1 VKLPSGQYNNF
12 LGGGVTGR
20 CPAQSLT
27 LVADSAEY
35 FGDLRVWHLGGNVHY
50 NEPRI
55 IMDSQVATYYLNEER
70 LLSEGDVH
78 ALLPSGTTLVGPRVE
93 YWRAIANTRP
103 RARMVAP
110 GRPTIQV
117 ITKDSTGKPSE
128 PMQVVANTVTMDGDS
143 LVYASGKVEITRS
156 DVFATGD
163 SAAMDSG
170 RQFARLLLRPSIT
183 SRGKRPFTLYGTVID
198 LFGQNRALERV
209 FSQGNAKSVSQD
221 ATLTADTLDF
231 RMARGFLQRVF
242 GWGASRSHAV
252 NPQYDVVADSLD
264 VMMPDQR
271 LREVRAVR
279 KAFAQSVPDSTRL
292 HTTER
297 DWLRGDTIVAH
308 FDTTGVGDTTKQ
320 PPIRQLVALGHA
332 SSFYH
337 IATKDTTALGPA
349 INYVKGRD
357 ITIAFVDKQVRR
369 VTVLDQAAGLYLE
382 PGVANDSTKQKART
396 TTTAPAPNPRP
407 RRP

>member
-1 VKLPSGQYNNF
+1 
-12 LGGGVTGR
+12 
-20 CPAQSLT
+20 
-27 LVADSAEY
+27 
-35 FGDLRVWHLGGNVHY
+35 
-50 NEPRI
+50 
-55 IMDSQVATYYLNEER
+55 
-70 LLSEGDVH
+70 
-78 ALLPSGTTLVGPRVE
+78 
-93 YWRAIANTRP
+93 
-103 RARMVAP
+103 
-110 GRPTIQV
+110 
-117 ITKDSTGKPSE
+117 
-128 PMQVVANTVTMDGDS
+128 
-143 LVYASGKVEITRS
+143 
-156 DVFATGD
+156 
-163 SAAMDSG
+163 
-170 RQFARLLLRPSIT
+170 
-183 SRGKRPFTLYGTVID
+183 
-198 LFGQNRALERV
+198 
-209 FSQGNAKSVSQD
+209 
-221 ATLTADTLDF
+221 
-231 RMARGFLQRVF
+231 
-242 GWGASRSHAV
+242 V

-308 FDTTGVGDTTKQ
+308 FDTTGVGDSTKQ

-382 PGVANDSTKQKART
+382 PGVANDSTKQKARS